1 MNRFL
6 VFIGIIVFFTS
17 LFGSFPSQARI
28 LSPEE
33 GRLFLKRVIQNT
45 TSHSYWGIWKL
56 TDYSDESE
64 SVLYEVVYVPR
75 FGFGWINLDDPRHY
89 IIGDGTY
96 RFIYDA
102 DKQMISAVYPGFD
115 LPFLPLGEDN
125 IDILMTN
132 YLISLEDDVVLI
144 LSRETNQVVKS
155 FELDENQ
162 SLVSQTFYSGDGHKL
177 KQGEYIYRI
186 DHPDD
191 DQIGKIYQVMDQVSQ
206 KKNAFPE
213 IRFNRKRMLFPRLLP
228 PGYSLRRSYLIDG
241 EQGKMYQMVYSD
253 GINFF
258 SLFQGL
264 VPLPPQPPGMM
275 KRTIIKK
282 DGELTT
288 VVGEKMG
295 RQLFLVGNLSDE
307 ILSEIF
313 DSIPDE
319 GG

>member
-1 MNRFL
+1 MNKFFVVIVLIAVISSFL
-6 VFIGIIVFFTS
+6 
-17 LFGSFPSQARI
+17 GSYSSHARI

-33 GRLFLKRVIQNT
+33 SRQFLKRIIHNS

-56 TDYSDESE
+56 TNYADDNDSI
-64 SVLYEVVYVPR
+64 LYEVVYVPR
-75 FGFGWINLDDPRHY
+75 YGFGWINLNDPRHY

-102 DKQMISAVYPGFD
+102 DRQMISAVYPGFD

-125 IDILMTN
+125 IDVLITN
-132 YLISLEDDVVLI
+132 YLVNLEDNIALI
-144 LSRETNQVVKS
+144 ISRESGQVVKS
-155 FELDENQ
+155 FEMDDSE
-162 SLVSQTFYSGDGHKL
+162 SLVSQTYYSNDGRVI

-191 DQIGKIYQVMDQVSQ
+191 TQIEKIYQVMVQVIQ

-213 IRFNRKRMLFPRLLP
+213 IRFNRKRMLTPRLLP

-258 SLFQGL
+258 SLFQSLALFPSDLPGL
-264 VPLPPQPPGMM
+264 L

-288 VVGEKMG
+288 LIGEKKGHRM
-295 RQLFLVGNLSDE
+295 FLVGNLSSE
-307 ILSEIF
+307 VLSEIF
-313 DSIPDE
+313 DSISAD